1 MEYLVAVVEEGSFT
15 RAAQRVGVSQATL
28 SHQVRE
34 LERTVGQPLLERL
47 PGAVLLTPMGR
58 AYLPH
63 AAAALRS
70 VREARPRAE
79 PARLRTATLFS
90 IALGILPPAIRA
102 WGAEHPEVEIEVRD
116 FPNLDELT
124 AHLALGVADLAVGPR
139 PRAWPGSV
147 RVIGTEEFVVV
158 LGADDPLAGE
168 GTLRLEQLADRPWIL
183 YAPENA
189 LARLVERACEA
200 AGFAPRAAV
209 HTRHTATAVSLAAAG
224 LGAALAPESIIEA
237 DLDAAVLRPDP
248 PVRRELVAPATP
260 GSGALAEGFV
270 DLLAARGADGFRRR
284 STARRAQP
292 RRP

>member
-1 MEYLVAVVEEGSFT
+1 MSLRQMEYLVAVVEEGSFT
-15 RAAQRVGVSQATL
+15 RASQRAGVSQATL

-70 VREARPRAE
+70 ARAARRGTGPRAE
-79 PARLRTATLFS
+79 PARLRIATLFS

-124 AHLALGVADLAVGPR
+124 AHMALGVADLAVGPR
-139 PRAWPGSV
+139 PREWPGTV
-147 RVIGTEEFVVV
+147 RVIGTEQMVVV
-158 LGADDPLAGE
+158 LGADDPLAGA
-168 GTLRLEQLADRPWIL
+168 GTLRLAELADRPWIL

-189 LARLVERACEA
+189 LAPLVERACEA
-200 AGFAPRAAV
+200 AGFTPRAAV
-209 HTRHTATAVSLAAAG
+209 RTRHTATAVSLAAAG

-248 PVRRELVAPATP
+248 PVPRELVALVTP

-270 DLLAARGADGFRRR
+270 DLLAARGADGFRR
-284 STARRAQP
+284 
-292 RRP
+292 

>member
-15 RAAQRVGVSQATL
+15 RAAQRAGVSQATL

-70 VREARPRAE
+70 VREARRGAGPE
-79 PARLRTATLFS
+79 PARLRIATLFS

-102 WGAEHPEVEIEVRD
+102 WGSEHPEVEIEVRD

-124 AHLALGVADLAVGPR
+124 AHMALGVADLAVGPR

-147 RVIGTEEFVVV
+147 RVIGTEEMVVV
-158 LGADDPLAGE
+158 LGADDPLAGA

-200 AGFAPRAAV
+200 AGFVPRV
-209 HTRHTATAVSLAAAG
+209 VVRTRHTATAVSLAAAG

-237 DLDAAVLRPDP
+237 DLDAAVLRPTRP
-248 PVRRELVAPATP
+248 SGASSSRWRR

-270 DLLAARGADGFRRR
+270 DLLAARGAAGFRR
-284 STARRAQP
+284 
-292 RRP
+292 

>member
-15 RAAQRVGVSQATL
+15 RAAQRAGISQATL

-70 VREARPRAE
+70 VREAQRGGAE
-79 PARLRTATLFS
+79 PARLRIATLFS

-116 FPNLDELT
+116 FPNLDELI
-124 AHLALGVADLAVGPR
+124 AHMALGVTDLAVGPR
-139 PRAWPGSV
+139 PRAWPGTV
-147 RVIGTEEFVVV
+147 RVIGTEELVVV
-158 LGADDPLAGE
+158 LGADDPLAGAA
-168 GTLRLEQLADRPWIL
+168 TLRLEQLADRPWIL

-200 AGFAPRAAV
+200 AGFTPRAAV
-209 HTRHTATAVSLAAAG
+209 RTRHTATAVSLAAAG

-248 PVRRELVAPATP
+248 PVRRELVALATP

-270 DLLAARGADGFRRR
+270 DLLAARGAAGFRR
-284 STARRAQP
+284 
-292 RRP
+292 

>member
-15 RAAQRVGVSQATL
+15 RAAQRAGISQATL

-70 VREARPRAE
+70 VREAQRGGAE
-79 PARLRTATLFS
+79 PARLRIATLFS

-116 FPNLDELT
+116 FPNLDELI
-124 AHLALGVADLAVGPR
+124 AHMALGVTDLAVGPR
-139 PRAWPGSV
+139 PRAWPGTV
-147 RVIGTEEFVVV
+147 RVIGTEELVVV
-158 LGADDPLAGE
+158 LGADDPLAGAA
-168 GTLRLEQLADRPWIL
+168 TLRLEQLADRPWIL

-200 AGFAPRAAV
+200 AGFTPRAAV
-209 HTRHTATAVSLAAAG
+209 RTRHTATAVSLAAAG

-248 PVRRELVAPATP
+248 PVRRELVALATP

-270 DLLAARGADGFRRR
+270 DLLATRGAAGFRR
-284 STARRAQP
+284 
-292 RRP
+292 

>member
-15 RAAQRVGVSQATL
+15 RAAQRAGISQATL

-47 PGAVLLTPMGR
+47 PGGVLLTPMGR

-70 VREARPRAE
+70 VREARGAGPE
-79 PARLRTATLFS
+79 PARLRIATLFS
-90 IALGILPPAIRA
+90 IALGILPPAIRV

-124 AHLALGVADLAVGPR
+124 AHMALGVTDLAVGPR

-147 RVIGTEEFVVV
+147 RVIGTEELVVV
-158 LGADDPLAGE
+158 LGADDPLAGA

-200 AGFAPRAAV
+200 AGFVPRAAV

-248 PVRRELVAPATP
+248 PVRRELVALATP

-270 DLLAARGADGFRRR
+270 DLLAARGADGFRR
-284 STARRAQP
+284 
-292 RRP
+292 

>member
-1 MEYLVAVVEEGSFT
+1 MSLRQMEYLVAVVEEGSFT
-15 RAAQRVGVSQATL
+15 RAAQRAGVSQATL

-70 VREARPRAE
+70 AREARRAVGPRAE
-79 PARLRTATLFS
+79 PARLRIATLFS

-124 AHLALGVADLAVGPR
+124 AHMALGVADLAVGPR
-139 PRAWPGSV
+139 PRAWPGTV
-147 RVIGTEEFVVV
+147 RVIGTEQMVVV
-158 LGADDPLAGE
+158 LGADDPLARA
-168 GTLRLEQLADRPWIL
+168 GTLRLAELADRPWIL

-200 AGFAPRAAV
+200 AGFTPRAAV

-248 PVRRELVAPATP
+248 PVRRELVALGTP

-270 DLLAARGADGFRRR
+270 DLLAARGADGFRR
-284 STARRAQP
+284 
-292 RRP
+292 

>member
-15 RAAQRVGVSQATL
+15 RAAQRAGISQATL

-34 LERTVGQPLLERL
+34 LERTAGQPLLERL

-70 VREARPRAE
+70 VREARGAGPE
-79 PARLRTATLFS
+79 PARLRIATLFS

-124 AHLALGVADLAVGPR
+124 AHMALGVTDLAVGPR

-147 RVIGTEEFVVV
+147 RVIGTEELVVV
-158 LGADDPLAGE
+158 LGADDALAGA
-168 GTLRLEQLADRPWIL
+168 GTLRLAQLADRPWIL

-200 AGFAPRAAV
+200 AGFVPRAAV

-248 PVRRELVAPATP
+248 PVRRELVALGTP

-270 DLLAARGADGFRRR
+270 DLLAARGADGFRR
-284 STARRAQP
+284 
-292 RRP
+292 